1 MSDSRLG
8 ILTAVLALA
17 GAAVSGHIVW
27 VRLSGGELACT
38 TGGCATVQSSAYA
51 EIAGIPVAL
60 AGLVAFLLLGATA
73 FSRATGARA
82 FGASLALT
90 ALAFSAYLLVIQ
102 LAVIEAVC
110 DWCLASDA
118 ITSAVAVA
126 AVLRLRATT

>member
-1 MSDSRLG
+1 MSDRRLG
-8 ILTAVLALA
+8 IFTAVLALA

-51 EIAGIPVAL
+51 EIGGIPVAL

-73 FSRATGARA
+73 FSRTLGARA
-82 FGASLALT
+82 FGASLAL
-90 ALAFSAYLLVIQ
+90 AAVAFSAYLLVIQ
-102 LAVIEAVC
+102 LVVIEAVC

-126 AVLRLRATT
+126 AVLRLRATI